1 MEKRVRTK
9 IWIYLFLTPAVI
21 VFLMFYLVPI
31 ITVFLTGFTKW
42 DGFNPPLFVGFANY
56 IKLMFYDDTFLIS
69 MKNLLLWSIIAAT
82 VHVGFGVI
90 IAFLLYKKYFGWK
103 FVRGVFMIPNVIAL
117 AAWALMYR
125 FIFNDE
131 IGVIN
136 NLIRGLGFVDFHV
149 KWFFESPAA
158 FITITL
164 TWVFYA
170 VYVTL
175 VVLTDLMAI
184 PEELHEAA
192 TIDGASK
199 WQIMCEIDF
208 PLIKNAIG
216 TSVILAI
223 TSRIAMFEQ
232 IVLTTRGGPGNDT
245 YNIPLMLYEGIV
257 NYQFG
262 YANAAATVMILLGI
276 LVMWVVTRTFRMNK
290 QVYN

>member
-1 MEKRVRTK
+1 M
-9 IWIYLFLTPAVI
+9 FLTPAI
-21 VFLMFYLVPI
+21 ILFLMFYLVPI
-31 ITVFLTGFTKW
+31 LTVFATGFTQW
-42 DGFNPPLFVGFANY
+42 DGFNPPEFVGTLNY
-56 IKLMFYDDTFLIS
+56 GKLFFYDNTFLMS
-69 MKNLLLWSIIAAT
+69 MKNLVLWSLIAASI
-82 VHVGFGVI
+82 HVGFGVI
-90 IAFLLYKKYFGWK
+90 VAFLLYKKYFGWK

-117 AAWALMYR
+117 AAWALIYR

-136 NLIRGLGFVDFHV
+136 NFIRGIGFPDFHIN
-149 KWFFESPAA
+149 WFFESPAA

-192 TIDGASK
+192 LIDGASK
-199 WQIMCEIDF
+199 WQVIKEIDF

-216 TSVILAI
+216 TSVILAV

-245 YNIPLMLYEGIV
+245 YNIPLMLYEGII
-257 NYQFG
+257 NYKFG
-262 YANAAATVMILLGI
+262 YANAAATVMILLGV
-276 LVMWVVTRTFRMNK
+276 LVMWFVSRAFRMNK